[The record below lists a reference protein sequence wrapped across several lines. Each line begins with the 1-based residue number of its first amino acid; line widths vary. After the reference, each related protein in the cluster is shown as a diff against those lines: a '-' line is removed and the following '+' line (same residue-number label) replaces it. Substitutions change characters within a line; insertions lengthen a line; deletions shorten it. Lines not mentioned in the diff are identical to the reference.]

1 MASGGK
7 SYFSESV
14 PKIVVQSLFRK
25 YDTDNSGRLQKLELM
40 TLLKDDLGMDSKQAE
55 AVMML
60 VDKDGSG
67 AVSFEEFF
75 QWLREGEGLKNVDNS
90 TRYYYIRKAVDLFKK
105 YDKDASGTIEPNEL
119 KELLKSVGYTGSVES
134 ALKVLDKD
142 GNNKVS
148 FPEFLDWLNWLPQ
161 L

>member
-7 SYFSESV
+7 SYFSGSV

-25 YDTDNSGRLQKLELM
+25 YDTDDSGRLQKRELM

-55 AVMML
+55 AVMMM

-67 AVSFEEFF
+67 AISFEEFF
-75 QWLREGEGLKNVDNS
+75 QWLREGEGLQNVDNS
-90 TRYYYIRKAVDLFKK
+90 TRYYYIRKAVDLFKT

-119 KELLKSVGYTGSVES
+119 KELLKSVGYTGSVKE

-148 FPEFLDWLNWLPQ
+148 FPEFLQWLNWLPQ

>member
-7 SYFSESV
+7 SYFSENV

-25 YDTDNSGRLQKLELM
+25 YDTDDSGRLQKTELM

-75 QWLREGEGLKNVDNS
+75 QWLREGQGLKNVDNT
-90 TRYYYIRKAVDLFKK
+90 TRYYYIRKAVDLFKT

-142 GNNKVS
+142 RNNKVS
-148 FPEFLDWLNWLPQ
+148 FPEFLQWLNWIPT
-161 L
+161 